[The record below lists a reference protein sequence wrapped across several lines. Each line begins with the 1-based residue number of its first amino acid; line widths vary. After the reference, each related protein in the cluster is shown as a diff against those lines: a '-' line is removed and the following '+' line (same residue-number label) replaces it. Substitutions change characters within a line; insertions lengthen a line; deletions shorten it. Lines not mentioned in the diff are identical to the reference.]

1 MNNNK
6 INLCVIFGGRSSE
19 YEVSL
24 LTAYSIITNA
34 DREKYDITTLGITP
48 NGQWML
54 YEGDP
59 ECIRDG
65 TWRDHPECLTSA
77 YITPDRGLYA
87 ILTRDGRAIYIDV
100 VFPAVH
106 GEYSEDGRLQGLLEL
121 VGIPFVGSGTK
132 ASAAAMDKAT
142 TKALIS
148 LTDVPQAKAVVLT
161 KESMKALAEVEQRV
175 ESELGYPVFVK
186 PSSAGSSVGV
196 SKVKCREELL
206 PAVEKALKTDPQRVL
221 IEEFIDGR
229 EIEVAVIGN
238 DDPIASVCGEI
249 DPGAEFYDYDTKY
262 KNDTASYYIPARLPD
277 EISSKVREWA
287 RKVYVTLGAQGLSRV
302 DFFVKAD
309 GGIIFN
315 EINTLPGFTS
325 ISMYPKLICESGMT
339 YPQVIDR
346 LIELAFDAQSKR

>member
-1 MNNNK
+1 MSNTK
-6 INLCVIFGGRSSE
+6 INLCVIFGGKSSE

-34 DREKYDITTLGITP
+34 DPEKYDITTLGITP
-48 NGQWML
+48 GGQWIL

-59 ECIRDG
+59 EHIRDG
-65 TWRDHPECLTSA
+65 SWRDYPECLSSA
-77 YITPDRGLYA
+77 FMSPDRGVYA
-87 ILTRDGRAIYIDV
+87 VFVRDGRVIYVDA

-121 VGIPFVGSGTK
+121 AGVPFVGSGTK

-142 TKALIS
+142 TKALIAM
-148 LTDVPQAKAVVLT
+148 TDVPQAKAVVVT
-161 KESMKALAEVEQRV
+161 KESMKDFGAVEKRV
-175 ESELGYPVFVK
+175 EGELAYPVFVK

-196 SKVKCREELL
+196 SKVQCREELL
-206 PAVEKALKTDPQRVL
+206 SAVETAMKTDPHKVL

-238 DDPIASVCGEI
+238 DDPTTSVCGEI
-249 DPGAEFYDYDTKY
+249 DPGSEFYDYDTKY
-262 KNDTASYYIPARLPD
+262 KSDTASYYIPARLPD
-277 EISSKVREWA
+277 EISSKVRQYA
-287 RKVYVTLGAQGLSRV
+287 RTVYTTIGAQGLSRV

-309 GGIIFN
+309 GSIIFN
-315 EINTLPGFTS
+315 EINTLPGFTP

-339 YPQVIDR
+339 YSELIDKLIR
-346 LIELAFDAQSKR
+346 LAYDAQNKR